1 MKRHGI
7 VRSWKAAG
15 AALAVITVATTAAV
29 LAAQAPGAGAPLE
42 TRPRNATSYEPA
54 FPGQTRAP
62 GIRDGVKIQVQEVA
76 KGLRLP
82 WAVEILPD
90 GRFLVNERGGTMRIV
105 SADGK
110 LTEVTGVPPVL
121 AQGQG
126 GLLDVALDPAFATNR
141 TIYFSYS
148 EPREGGNGTNL
159 AKAVLNESGGSA
171 SLSGVAVI
179 FRQMPTFQS
188 TLHFGSRIAFAPDG
202 KLFLTL
208 GERSL
213 PASRVQA
220 QDLGS
225 HFGKVIRINTDG
237 SAPADNP
244 FAGRAGAKPEI
255 WSYGHRNVQGAAIDS
270 ATGKLWTVEHGPRGG
285 DELNHPEAGKN
296 YGWPVIT
303 YGVDYPGPP
312 IGEGIQK
319 KEGMEQPVY
328 YWDPVI
334 APSGLIVYRGAL
346 FPQWQ
351 GSIFIGGMNPGKL
364 VRLQMDGD
372 RVAGEEWLLTDL
384 NERIRDVQQG
394 PDGSIYV
401 ATDGGRLLRVR
412 PAQ

>member
-1 MKRHGI
+1 
-7 VRSWKAAG
+7 
-15 AALAVITVATTAAV
+15 
-29 LAAQAPGAGAPLE
+29 
-42 TRPRNATSYEPA
+42 
-54 FPGQTRAP
+54 
-62 GIRDGVKIQVQEVA
+62 VA

-82 WAVEILPD
+82 WAVEVMPD

-121 AQGQG
+121 MQGQG

-159 AKAVLNESGGSA
+159 AKAVLNESGGNA
-171 SLSGVAVI
+171 SLSNVTVI

-188 TLHFGSRIAFAPDG
+188 TLHFGSRIAFARDG

-244 FAGRAGAKPEI
+244 FVGRAGAKPEI

-296 YGWPVIT
+296 YGWPVIS
-303 YGVDYPGPP
+303 YGIDYPGPP

-319 KEGMEQPVY
+319 KDGMEQPVY

-334 APSGLIVYRGAL
+334 APSGMIVYRGPL

-384 NERIRDVQQG
+384 NDRVRDVQQG

-401 ATDGGRLLRVR
+401 VTDGGRLLRIR